1 MSHLFQSV
9 NSLPLQ
15 TVQMN
20 TKIISIIPFILPM
33 FINSAMKR
41 YWIFHSEQELYSN
54 EHAY

>member
-20 TKIISIIPFILPM
+20 TKIISIIPFILSM